1 MAISVRKSGPIV
13 ELAKTMA
20 IANGIQIAKT
30 TMRLWRTEKRASEE
44 SMGVLFGGTVASLG
58 YETEHCDGYMAVP
71 FR

>member
-1 MAISVRKSGPIV
+1 MAISVRKSGPMA
-13 ELAKTMA
+13 ELAKTIA
-20 IANGIQIAKT
+20 IASGIHIAKT

-44 SMGVLFGGTVASLG
+44 SMGIQFKKGASLG

>member
-1 MAISVRKSGPIV
+1 
-13 ELAKTMA
+13 MA

-44 SMGVLFGGTVASLG
+44 SMGVQFGGKGMFSG
-58 YETEHCDGYMAVP
+58 YETEHCDAYMAVP